1 MFALRFPIPID
12 LAIFCVGLRFLEKG
26 IAPVRQIE
34 VDGVLPLAGGIVVML
49 VDWPGGQK
57 NDDEEKQI
65 VPIIFQDVLPHGII
79 LLRQKGLLVLEKT
92 AVTCADCPRKILPH
106 IKRNPF
112 LYFDPG
118 FRPVLN
124 DNVIGGDSCVVFMVG
139 EFGCIR

>member
-65 VPIIFQDVLPHGII
+65 VPIIFQDVLLHGIM
-79 LLRQKGLLVLEKT
+79 LLRQKRLLVSEKT
-92 AVTCADCPRKILPH
+92 AATCTNCPLKVFLH

-112 LYFDPG
+112 LYFGPG
-118 FRPVLN
+118 FRAVLN
-124 DNVIGGDSCVVFMVG
+124 DNVVGGDPCVVLMVG
-139 EFGCIR
+139 EFRCIR